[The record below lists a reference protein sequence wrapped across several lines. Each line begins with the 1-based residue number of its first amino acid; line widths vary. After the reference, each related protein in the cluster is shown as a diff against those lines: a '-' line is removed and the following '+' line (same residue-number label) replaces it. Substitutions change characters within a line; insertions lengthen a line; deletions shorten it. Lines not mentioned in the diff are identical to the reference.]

1 MNDTAPIQFQHGI
14 PPLPS
19 LVAVLVCAALMVTL
33 YQVLFPRPARWYVVA
48 LALVLGGALTV
59 SLTLLLTPTGQ
70 RLMEIHDLWSALRVV
85 VTTVGLP
92 EEAVKGVAALITI
105 LVFRRAMTPPMAF
118 QAALFAALG
127 FAIVENALYAKAFEG
142 ASLLIALGR
151 GFIASFIHSLMMMI
165 QGTFLMRFVATG
177 WRRWHLVIIGWLLA
191 AAAHAGFDW
200 GMLQPLTVYLTK
212 GGDPMAMESAIMQ
225 ALPVLI
231 IGIPA
236 PFVIGLWLFRGAL
249 REASD
254 ADPRSQAPDYH
265 ARLARWRRA
274 GNVLLTLGIV
284 GLIAALGA
292 AIYVAAGTALQPPP
306 APSATPP
313 DLSQMQGS
321 IGVTA
326 ALIASPAAIVL
337 GLLLR
342 WKR

>member
-1 MNDTAPIQFQHGI
+1 
-14 PPLPS
+14 
-19 LVAVLVCAALMVTL
+19 
-33 YQVLFPRPARWYVVA
+33 
-48 LALVLGGALTV
+48 
-59 SLTLLLTPTGQ
+59 
-70 RLMEIHDLWSALRVV
+70 
-85 VTTVGLP
+85 
-92 EEAVKGVAALITI
+92 
-105 LVFRRAMTPPMAF
+105 
-118 QAALFAALG
+118 
-127 FAIVENALYAKAFEG
+127 
-142 ASLLIALGR
+142 
-151 GFIASFIHSLMMMI
+151 
-165 QGTFLMRFVATG
+165 
-177 WRRWHLVIIGWLLA
+177 
-191 AAAHAGFDW
+191 
-200 GMLQPLTVYLTK
+200 
-212 GGDPMAMESAIMQ
+212 MQ